1 MRRPESRKYPPGM
14 KLLFYDF
21 QIPDLLKN
29 AGDATGGAAV
39 RQNAIA
45 HGIIKH
51 GHEVGMLTWE
61 GAGEFIGK
69 PLDFDLVESYNEKK
83 GVRMLR
89 FFYYR
94 FPALYRAV
102 KKYQPDFLFHKG
114 SDSPTGVVAFIG
126 QLLNIPFVLMAASDK
141 DADDRYK
148 EVHPLIPQWL
158 YRYGMKKARLIVC
171 QNKYQLQGFRQQFPH
186 KELLLMHNPFF
197 SDQALPEVQPGSERR
212 YIAWIGNFVAVK
224 NVPALYEIALAL
236 PDLKFKIAGTRKKNT
251 DENTSKFLTQLEALP
266 NVEFVGY
273 LKRHEV
279 IPFLA
284 KAWALLNTS
293 HLEGF
298 SNTFLEAFAAG
309 TPVVTRNQTDP
320 DQMIEEHQ
328 LGQTTQ
334 SYQELPATL
343 QALTEDPNFDQIAQ
357 RCRQHVVTH
366 HDPKAITAAL
376 LDKLKTLTN

>member
-1 MRRPESRKYPPGM
+1 M

-45 HGIIKH
+45 QGIIKH
-51 GHEVGMLTWE
+51 GHQVGMLTWE
-61 GAGEFIGK
+61 GAKEFIGK
-69 PLDFDLVESYNEKK
+69 PLDFDLVESYDEKK
-83 GVRMLR
+83 GIRMLR

-102 KKYQPDFLFHKG
+102 KKYKPDFLFHKG

-126 QLLNIPFVLMAASDK
+126 QRLNIPFVLMAASDK

-148 EVHPLIPQWL
+148 EVHPPIPQWL

-171 QNKYQLQGFRQQFPH
+171 QNKYQLQGFRQQFPN

-197 SDQALPEVQPGSERR
+197 SDQPFPEILPGQERQ
-212 YIAWIGNFVAVK
+212 YVAWIGNFVAVK
-224 NVPALYEIALAL
+224 NVPALYEIASSL
-236 PDLKFKIAGTRKKNT
+236 PDLEFRIAGTAKKNT
-251 DENTSKFLTQLEALP
+251 DETTRKFINQLEGLP
-266 NVEFVGY
+266 NVKFVGY

-279 IPFLA
+279 IPFLS

-309 TPVVTRNQTDP
+309 TPVVTRHQTDP
-320 DQMIEEHQ
+320 DQMIKEYQ
-328 LGQTTQ
+328 LGQTTET
-334 SYQELPATL
+334 YEEIPATL
-343 QALTEDPNFDQIAQ
+343 LALTQAAEFDAIAQ
-357 RCRQHVVTH
+357 RCRQHVMTQ
-366 HDPKAITAAL
+366 HDPKAITATL
-376 LDKLKTLTN
+376 LNKLKHLTV